1 MEQTEKPTV
10 EEIKLTEAPA
20 FIGQLEKALEQLEK
34 DKPNDRSEVDRMYAI
49 AKTDLEKLIAFCN
62 YYLW

>member
-1 MEQTEKPTV
+1 MEHTEKPV
-10 EEIKLTEAPA
+10 FIEE
-20 FIGQLEKALEQLEK
+20 LEKALEQLEE
-34 DKPNDRSEVDRMYAI
+34 DKPNDRSEVDRKYAI